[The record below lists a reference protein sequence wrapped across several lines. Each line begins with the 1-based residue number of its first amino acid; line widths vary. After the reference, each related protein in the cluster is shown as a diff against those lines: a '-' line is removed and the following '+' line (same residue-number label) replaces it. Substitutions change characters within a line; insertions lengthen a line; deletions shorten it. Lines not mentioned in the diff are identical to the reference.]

1 MMENIDSL
9 KKEIERIKEQSKD
22 DLESLAKVFIS
33 DNLRICKI
41 EKNTE
46 MICEKIK
53 ELNQNEHS
61 TKTPND

>member
-9 KKEIERIKEQSKD
+9 KKEIERTKEQSKD
-22 DLESLAKVFIS
+22 DLEIIIKGVNCLISRIVF
-33 DNLRICKI
+33 L

-61 TKTPND
+61 AKTPKD